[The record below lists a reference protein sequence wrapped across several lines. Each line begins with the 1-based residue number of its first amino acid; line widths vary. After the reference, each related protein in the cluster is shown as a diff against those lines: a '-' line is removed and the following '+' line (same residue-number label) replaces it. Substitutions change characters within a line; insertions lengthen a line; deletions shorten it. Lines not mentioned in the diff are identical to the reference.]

1 MPKHD
6 EQTPTIVKRR
16 VQMTGGST
24 YIISIPKEWAKALN
38 IEKGSEVTLE
48 LRKEGWIRVASPTAP
63 KKRGSRV
70 FEVSLKDGLSDAAV
84 SMQIIAAYLAGY
96 DTIRVKFEPTLAG
109 MAEKGAEMVR
119 SKVVGLE
126 LLEESDSQM
135 TLRAVVDLTSITA
148 ESALDNLVK
157 VVRSMLS
164 DLSDVIVG
172 VKGKE
177 VLEAV
182 IRRDDIVDKL
192 YLYIFKQLNL
202 ALQGLMSPRDLGMK
216 DLAEVIGIY
225 TMVKSLERIADQV
238 VYIAQWLGEYP
249 LTYVRDDKLRELFVG
264 VKSAV
269 DGALS
274 LVKDPQRENV
284 LRLYESLHRQ
294 AEAVM
299 GFQSKARAGACEGDC
314 YPLLD
319 GLRRIIAQGIDLLE
333 ALMGIQSL
341 RSIEEGAEP

>member
-1 MPKHD
+1 MPRHD
-6 EQTPTIVKRR
+6 ESSSLVVKRR
-16 VQMTGGST
+16 VQLTGGST

-38 IEKGSEVTLE
+38 IDKGSEVTLE
-48 LRKEGWIRVASPTAP
+48 LSREGWIRIASPSAARRRQP
-63 KKRGSRV
+63 RV
-70 FEVSLKDGLSDAAV
+70 IEILLNEGISDAAA

-96 DTIRVKFEPTLAG
+96 DTIRVKFDPSMAGLAERV
-109 MAEKGAEMVR
+109 ANTVR

-135 TLRAVVDLTSITA
+135 TLRAVVDLTSISA

-157 VVRSMLS
+157 VVRSMLA
-164 DLSDVIVG
+164 DVNDVIAG
-172 VKGKE
+172 LKGKD
-177 VLEAV
+177 VLAAV

-202 ALQGLMSPRDLGMK
+202 ALQGLMSPRDLGMN

-238 VYIAQWLGEYP
+238 VYIAQWLDEFSPGRA
-249 LTYVRDDKLRELFVG
+249 VDGQVSDLFLKVSG
-264 VKSAV
+264 AV
-269 DGALS
+269 DGALN
-274 LVKDPQRENV
+274 LVKNPQRESV
-284 LRLYESLHRQ
+284 VRLYEVLHGQ
-294 AEAVM
+294 ASALAEV
-299 GFQSKARAGACEGDC
+299 QSRARAGECSGDC

-319 GLRRIIAQGIDLLE
+319 GLRRILAQGIDLLE

-341 RSIEEGAEP
+341 RSVEPQV

>member
-6 EQTPTIVKRR
+6 EQPTNVVKRR

-24 YIISIPKEWAKALN
+24 YIISIPKEWAKTLN
-38 IEKGSEVTLE
+38 IEKGSEVVLE
-48 LRKEGWIRVASPTAP
+48 LSREGLIRIASPGAA
-63 KKRGSRV
+63 KRKQPRI
-70 FEVSLKDGLSDAAV
+70 FEVNLRDGLSDAAV

-96 DTIRVKFEPTLAG
+96 DTVRVKFEPTLAT
-109 MAEKGAEMVR
+109 MAEKVAEMVR

-126 LLEESDSQM
+126 LLEESDSHM

-164 DLSDVIVG
+164 DVNDVIMG
-172 VKGKE
+172 VKSKE
-177 VLEAV
+177 VLDAV

-202 ALQGLMSPRDLGMK
+202 ALQGLMSPRDLGMA

-238 VYIAQWLGEYP
+238 VYIAQWL
-249 LTYVRDDKLRELFVG
+249 TDFSSANIRDDQLKQLFVG
-264 VKSAV
+264 VRSTV
-269 DGALS
+269 EGALN
-274 LVKDPQRENV
+274 LVKNPQRDSV
-284 LRLYESLHRQ
+284 LKLYESLHRQ
-294 AEAVM
+294 AEALIS
-299 GFQSKARAGACEGDC
+299 FQSKARSGACNGDC

-333 ALMGIQSL
+333 ALMGVQSL
-341 RSIEEGAEP
+341 RSIEEGG